1 VKTRKLVAAI
11 SAVLVGTAVLSGG
24 VFAKGKPTVEL
35 GNNLSFAAKIVG
47 GGGPALRLA
56 CSTIPTAPSGPECT
70 QFPGYWCQKTAAV
83 WQAACDNT
91 ATTANVTATWGAN
104 LLGEAEALKAGRPI
118 RVEMVLTESGGPA
131 ENPGYVVVNL
141 TPTLEDRLSTYG
153 TDGTEQF
160 TDYTVYDNGA
170 KLKIEQCEN
179 VSCQVIIK
187 TILPDAAATA
197 ELNSLGNIV
206 YGYNWGTK
214 GKTNAP
220 AAGIYKLTFTAKNTT
235 IMSAPGAQ
243 NCAEGE
249 NCTYVIITVSP
260 GGSGG
265 GKPPG
270 AGEGE

>member
-1 VKTRKLVAAI
+1 MA
-11 SAVLVGTAVLSGG
+11 
-24 VFAKGKPTVEL
+24 
-35 GNNLSFAAKIVG
+35 
-47 GGGPALRLA
+47 
-56 CSTIPTAPSGPECT
+56 PTAQS
-70 QFPGYWCQKTAAV
+70 
-83 WQAACDNT
+83 
-91 ATTANVTATWGAN
+91 
-104 LLGEAEALKAGRPI
+104 
-118 RVEMVLTESGGPA
+118 
-131 ENPGYVVVNL
+131 
-141 TPTLEDRLSTYG
+141 
-153 TDGTEQF
+153 QF

-270 AGEGE
+270 AVKVSKGAGAPNGTAPTRCNVVMASRGSSRRPSPACRRTKNKTTIRSSMRRRQ